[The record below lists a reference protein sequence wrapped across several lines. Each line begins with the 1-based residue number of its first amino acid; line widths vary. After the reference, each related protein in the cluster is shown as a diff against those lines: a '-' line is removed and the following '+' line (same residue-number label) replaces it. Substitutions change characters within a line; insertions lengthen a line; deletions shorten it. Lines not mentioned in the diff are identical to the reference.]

1 MIMKQTKISYWL
13 KGMTLLLAV
22 MGIFFFGALTAYAF
36 QLKAQGNVLWGWVGF
51 SWYIAVL
58 CYLILF
64 EFWRV
69 CTQIGKDNSFSLE
82 NAKYFHHM
90 GLYGIGGILGFAA
103 RMIWVAAVGKADIYK
118 IVFVIGEI
126 LIAAIFTILCEC
138 LSRLVQYAYDV
149 KRENELTI

>member
-1 MIMKQTKISYWL
+1 MKQTKISYWL
-13 KGMTLLLAV
+13 KGMTILLAV

-36 QLKAQGNVLWGWVGF
+36 RLKAQGNVLWGWVGF

-90 GLYGIGGILGFAA
+90 GLYGIGGILGF
-103 RMIWVAAVGKADIYK
+103 
-118 IVFVIGEI
+118 GEI

>member
-13 KGMTLLLAV
+13 KGMTILLAV

-138 LSRLVQYAYDV
+138 LRS
-149 KRENELTI
+149 EEHTSELQSP